1 GLIYHFYP
9 AAART
14 KLARIHFWLHNI
26 GLPIM
31 MTAIGFQIWTGDA
44 AFMPAAII
52 GSLLIVIGVLLFAI
66 NLFKQ
71 MPR

>member
-1 GLIYHFYP
+1 
-9 AAART
+9 
-14 KLARIHFWLHNI
+14 
-26 GLPIM
+26 M
-31 MTAIGFQIWTGDA
+31 MTAIGIQIWTGDTT
-44 AFMPAAII
+44 FMPAAII